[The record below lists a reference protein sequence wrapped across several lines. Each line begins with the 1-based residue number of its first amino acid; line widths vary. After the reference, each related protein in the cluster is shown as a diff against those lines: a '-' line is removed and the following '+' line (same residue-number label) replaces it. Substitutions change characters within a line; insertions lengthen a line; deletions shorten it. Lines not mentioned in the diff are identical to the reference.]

1 MSDKSD
7 KSVNSLTSQERRE
20 AEAQVVAEHLPAG
33 YTAEFDAEHPNETS
47 QDGSEASPKTKTA
60 SPVRGGGERSSSTRT
75 RSTTPTPNLE
85 GGTSSLRL
93 QGGDIH
99 RDLFKI
105 DASARLQ
112 QLHRR
117 ANTFHTPRELSQS
130 RDPDVPM
137 TVSDQLAPGGFR
149 RAFLVHQQKHG
160 PNNFLAAR
168 MPITRNFVEFL
179 DLYGSFAGEDLA
191 DSDNEEAIEDE
202 SEAEREEQR
211 EVEEEARIGE
221 TTALLGR
228 RLSHRLPKA
237 RTSATAGTTKTFF
250 TLIKAFVGTG
260 IMFLPKAFANGGL
273 LFSSLAMVFV
283 SAVTMIAFHLLLQC
297 KSHLRGSA
305 QGYGEI
311 GAAISGEWMRQLI
324 LASIT
329 LSQLGFVCAG
339 IVFVAENLTSFL
351 NAVTSGPSPPLGS
364 VALIALQ
371 VALLVPLSWIR
382 NISKLGPAAL
392 LADACILIGVSYIY
406 QFDFRALSQHG
417 MHPTVQLFN
426 PERYTLMIGSAIFTF
441 EGIGLILPIQSSMAS
456 PHRFEYLLGIVMI
469 LITLVFTSV
478 GALCYA
484 TFGSETEIEIINN
497 FPQTSPLVNAV
508 QFLYSVAVLVGTP
521 VQLFPALRIIEGKI
535 FHPHKSGKR
544 DPKTKW
550 IKNVFR
556 LGLVAFCGVVSVL
569 GTGNLDKFVA
579 LIGSTACVPLVYV
592 YPAYLHYKG
601 VASTKWGRVGDVVMM
616 VLGMVCMVYTTA
628 VTVYYSFM

>member
-1 MSDKSD
+1 MSDE
-7 KSVNSLTSQERRE
+7 SVTPVN
-20 AEAQVVAEHLPAG
+20 EAQVVAEHLPAG
-33 YTAEFDAEHPNETS
+33 YTAVLDSEHPNSQSQTP
-47 QDGSEASPKTKTA
+47 QDGSSEATTQTQTVST
-60 SPVRGGGERSSSTRT
+60 GESSSKGSSTRAG
-75 RSTTPTPNLE
+75 STTPNGVESTAA
-85 GGTSSLRL
+85 SSLRL

-117 ANTFHTPRELSQS
+117 ANTFHSPREFEQDS
-130 RDPDVPM
+130 DVPGM
-137 TVSDQLAPGGFR
+137 TVSETLAPGGFR
-149 RAFLVHQQKHG
+149 RAFLHQKHG
-160 PNNFLAAR
+160 GPQNFLAAR

-191 DSDNEEAIEDE
+191 DSDGEEAIEEDE
-202 SEAEREEQR
+202 SEAEQE
-211 EVEEEARIGE
+211 EVEEEARMGE

-228 RLSHRLPKA
+228 RLSHRLPKSQ
-237 RTSATAGTTKTFF
+237 RSATAGTTKTFF

-273 LFSSLAMVFV
+273 LFSCLAMVFV
-283 SAVTMIAFHLLLQC
+283 SAVTMVAFHLLLRC
-297 KSHLRGSA
+297 KQRHGG
-305 QGYGEI
+305 GYGEI
-311 GAAISGEWMRQLI
+311 GAAISGERMRTLI

-329 LSQLGFVCAG
+329 ISQLGFVCAG

-351 NAVTSGPSPPLGS
+351 NAVTAGSQAPLSS
-364 VALIALQ
+364 VALIAIQ

-406 QFDFRALSQHG
+406 QFDFRALAQHG
-417 MHPTVQLFN
+417 IHKSVVLFN

-441 EGIGLILPIQSSMAS
+441 EGIGLILPIQSSMAK
-456 PHRFEYLLGIVMI
+456 PQRFEYLLGLVMI
-469 LITLVFTSV
+469 IITIVFTSV

-484 TFGSETEIEIINN
+484 TFGTSTQIEIIDN
-497 FPQTSPLVNAV
+497 FPQDSKLVNAV

-521 VQLFPALRIIEGKI
+521 VQLFPALRIIEGKV
-535 FHPHKSGKR
+535 FGQHTSGKR
-544 DPKTKW
+544 SVKTKW

-556 LGLVAFCGVVSVL
+556 LALVVFCGVVSVL

-601 VASTKWGRVGDVVMM
+601 VATTKWAKVGDVVMM

>member
-1 MSDKSD
+1 
-7 KSVNSLTSQERRE
+7 
-20 AEAQVVAEHLPAG
+20 
-33 YTAEFDAEHPNETS
+33 
-47 QDGSEASPKTKTA
+47 
-60 SPVRGGGERSSSTRT
+60 
-75 RSTTPTPNLE
+75 
-85 GGTSSLRL
+85 
-93 QGGDIH
+93 
-99 RDLFKI
+99 
-105 DASARLQ
+105 
-112 QLHRR
+112 
-117 ANTFHTPRELSQS
+117 
-130 RDPDVPM
+130 
-137 TVSDQLAPGGFR
+137 
-149 RAFLVHQQKHG
+149 
-160 PNNFLAAR
+160 

-191 DSDNEEAIEDE
+191 DSDEEAIEDE
-202 SEAEREEQR
+202 SEAEAE

-228 RLSHRLPKA
+228 RLSRRLSHHHQ
-237 RTSATAGTTKTFF
+237 RSATAGTTKTFF

-297 KSHLRGSA
+297 KQHHGG
-305 QGYGEI
+305 GYGEI
-311 GAAISGEWMRQLI
+311 GAAISGERMRTLI
-324 LASIT
+324 LGSIT

-351 NAVTSGPSPPLGS
+351 NAVTAGSQAPLSS
-364 VALIALQ
+364 VALIAIQ

-406 QFDFRALSQHG
+406 QFDFRALAQNGIHKS
-417 MHPTVQLFN
+417 VVLFN

-441 EGIGLILPIQSSMAS
+441 EGIGLILPIQSSMAK
-456 PHRFEYLLGIVMI
+456 PQRFEYLLGIVMV
-469 LITLVFTSV
+469 LITIVFTSV

-484 TFGSETEIEIINN
+484 TFGTQTQIEIIDN
-497 FPQTSPLVNAV
+497 FPQDSKLVNAV

-521 VQLFPALRIIEGKI
+521 VQLFPALRIIEGKV
-535 FHPHKSGKR
+535 FGQHSSGKR
-544 DPKTKW
+544 SLKTKW

-556 LGLVAFCGVVSVL
+556 MALVVFCGVVSVL

-601 VASTKWGRVGDVVMM
+601 VATSKWGKVGDVVMM